1 MLEAPP
7 DASKSVPLT
16 HSVVVLIPYF
26 SIISKSQSTG
36 VNIKQLSNPPSS
48 FTGMVR
54 FFCLSSV
61 RLGPRSTI
69 QSVLQLC
76 GKLMPTNT
84 WPITSKA
91 RNMLGMHNAT
101 TKRFWNKPN
110 ELISFKISP
119 KLLIFTSKS
128 SELHVKMRKD
138 LVQPQVINVTWL
150 MFKLII
156 TVLLRPPNCTLP
168 NVIH

>member
-1 MLEAPP
+1 MLKCFAVIYSSDGHQLIQSKPTESLEQLGTFLRTPRTFTSVTMLEAPP

-101 TKRFWNKPN
+101 TKRF
-110 ELISFKISP
+110 
-119 KLLIFTSKS
+119 
-128 SELHVKMRKD
+128 
-138 LVQPQVINVTWL
+138 
-150 MFKLII
+150 
-156 TVLLRPPNCTLP
+156 
-168 NVIH
+168 